1 MSEVTPL
8 WDQGK
13 FAAYSTQRIGGVKRK
28 NGGCVTCGM
37 FPGFAEA
44 GGSWAPSF
52 ALAEIG
58 LILTGLPS
66 RGMVAAIFPSTRTS
80 GI

>member
-13 FAAYSTQRIGGVKRK
+13 FVAYSTQRIGGVKRK
-28 NGGCVTCGM
+28 KRRVCDVWDV
-37 FPGFAEA
+37 PSGFAEHVQ
-44 GGSWAPSF
+44 GLSF

-80 GI
+80 G

>member
-1 MSEVTPL
+1 M
-8 WDQGK
+8 
-13 FAAYSTQRIGGVKRK
+13 
-28 NGGCVTCGM
+28 TCGT

-44 GGSWAPSF
+44 VQGVSF

-66 RGMVAAIFPSTRTS
+66 RGMVAAIFLSTRTS
-80 GI
+80 G